1 MPSSG
6 LRADRIGEVSKIIT
20 FLNAFVRDVTNFT

>member
-6 LRADRIGEVSKIIT
+6 LMPDRIGEVSKIIT
-20 FLNAFVRDVTNFT
+20 FLNLFVRDVTNFS